1 MRQALAQGTQGPFF
15 NDEFGD
21 VYAVIYAFTTD
32 GFTYR
37 ELRDRVES
45 VRSELLR
52 VPNVGKVDL
61 IGIQNEVVYI
71 DFSTR
76 ELAGRGIS
84 TDQLAES
91 LRAQNAVNASS
102 VLEPSPERVAVRV
115 IGHLNTTANIE
126 QLSVHVNGRLVPLR
140 DVAVARSA

>member
-1 MRQALAQGTQGPFF
+1 MRQTLPQGTQGPFF

-21 VYAVIYAFTTD
+21 VYGVIYAFTSD

-52 VPNVGKVDL
+52 VPSVGKVDL
-61 IGIQNEVVYI
+61 IGVQNEVVYV

-76 ELAGRGIS
+76 KLAGLGIS
-84 TDQLAES
+84 PDQLAES
-91 LRAQNAVNASS
+91 LRAQNAVSASGI
-102 VLEPSPERVAVRV
+102 VETAEDRVA
-115 IGHLNTTANIE
+115 
-126 QLSVHVNGRLVPLR
+126 GRG
-140 DVAVARSA
+140 A